1 MPPVTEGNRIKWH
14 YFINGKFHSVQDL
27 DMRLFFPQELDSYLE
42 WAGFNIMHKF
52 GDFKEETFS
61 DSSEKQIYV
70 LALAGLSI

>member
-1 MPPVTEGNRIKWH
+1 
-14 YFINGKFHSVQDL
+14 
-27 DMRLFFPQELDSYLE
+27 
-42 WAGFNIMHKF
+42 MHKF